1 MFHKIKSVSA
11 LPDYKLSIQFSQ
23 GVTKIYDITP
33 LFAKIHAFTLLK
45 DNPSE
50 FFSVSV
56 DVGGYGIV
64 WNDDLDLS
72 CDELWENGTQID
84 TPFDGLMAFSDATE
98 LWGLHES
105 TLRKAIAYGKLV
117 NGVDVCKFGKQWV
130 VSVEAMKREYGNRHD
145 SAQTLE

>member
-1 MFHKIKSVSA
+1 MFHKIKNVSA
-11 LPDYKLSIQFSQ
+11 LPEYRLSVQFSE
-23 GVTKIYDITP
+23 GVTKIYDVKP
-33 LFAKIHAFTLLK
+33 LFKRIPAFDGLK
-45 DNPSE
+45 CSPQE
-50 FFSVSV
+50 FACVTV

-72 CDELWENGTQID
+72 CDELWKNGVQVD

-98 LWGLHES
+98 LWGLNES

-130 VSVEAMKREYGNRHD
+130 VSVEAMKREYGTAGR
-145 SAQTLE
+145 